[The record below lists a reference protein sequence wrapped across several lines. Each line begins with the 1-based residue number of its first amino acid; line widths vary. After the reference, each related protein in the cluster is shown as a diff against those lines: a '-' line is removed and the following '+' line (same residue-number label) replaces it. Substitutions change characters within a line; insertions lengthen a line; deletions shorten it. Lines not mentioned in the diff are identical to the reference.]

1 MRKYF
6 LISVVGW
13 MIFCSAASAELVDNT
28 DGTVT
33 DTQTGLMWQ
42 QAEAGS
48 MNWEAALTYCEDLE
62 LAGYD
67 DWRLPNRNELQSI
80 VDYSKFN
87 PSVDTVAFP
96 DALSCY
102 YWSSTTFAANPGY
115 AWRVNFY
122 SGYVYYCHKSLSHY
136 VRAVRGGQ

>member
-6 LISVVGW
+6 LISMVGW
-13 MIFCSAASAELVDNT
+13 MIFCSAAWAELVDNT

-42 QAEAGS
+42 QAEAGA

-80 VDYSKFN
+80 VDYSGYY
-87 PSVDTVAFP
+87 PSIDTVAFP
-96 DALSCY
+96 GALSSS
-102 YWSSTTFAANPGY
+102 YWSSTTYAGY
-115 AWRVNFY
+115 PDHAWHVYFY
-122 SGYVYYCHKSLSHY
+122 GGDVSSSGKSGSCY
-136 VRAVRGGQ
+136 VRAVRDGQ